1 MDYDYRQID
10 RWENGHAYTSDGVLL
25 LPTLHVTPNRIL
37 PDHILNAMAKGIC
50 GVCGVSNCRFE
61 KTSPYKKMLSAY
73 QSGKLELM
81 FIIYWRS
88 FGGLYK
94 MMKPKIEQDLNE
106 IKKQEAEEIKG
117 SVKFAADF
125 YKEAFNTYGEKAEK
139 LAKAMAEQAKGKKIR
154 NVEDALKAYNKYSN
168 NISRKIDAKDR
179 KAITAALESVK
190 TEDIAKNFKK
200 FSKGML
206 YTSRA
211 INFID
216 WSNELIKAIDT
227 NNWRPFFVKT
237 ETIAAGMA
245 ATALAG
251 FAFSALLGEPIGI
264 LGYGLIIAGIGALI
278 NDSLVEEANNLIG
291 I

>member
-1 MDYDYRQID
+1 
-10 RWENGHAYTSDGVLL
+10 
-25 LPTLHVTPNRIL
+25 
-37 PDHILNAMAKGIC
+37 MAKGIC

-81 FIIYWRS
+81 FVIYWRS

-125 YKEAFNTYGEKAEK
+125 YKEVFNTYGEKAEK

-190 TEDIAKNFKK
+190 AEDIAKNFKK
-200 FSKGML
+200 FSKGMGFVS
-206 YTSRA
+206 YA
-211 INFID
+211 IDANDLRI
-216 WSNELIKAIDT
+216 ELIKAMETD
-227 NNWRPFFVKT
+227 NWRPFFVKA
-237 ETIAAGMA
+237 ETILVGISAAGIVG
-245 ATALAG
+245 LG
-251 FAFSALLGEPIGI
+251 FSFLLGGPLGL
-264 LGYGLIIAGIGALI
+264 LGYGLLLAGIGALI
-278 NDSLVEEANNLIG
+278 DDNLVEEANKLIG